1 MITSCFIGNLK
12 NKKKKKD
19 SKVWQTIK
27 PEALVTCRSCPNWVS
42 FAHTLTKQ
50 LSATLANS

>member
-1 MITSCFIGNLK
+1 MMTSCFIGNLK